1 MKYIKDL
8 CNKYVK
14 QNHKIGE
21 VSFTDGLVDVSDPCY
36 DRGTW
41 CACYDVKVM
50 PGKYCAFIDEVNFLS
65 EWRYEEDDAQY
76 YPEAVPGKEFT
87 MSDIRIV
94 TLTIFN
100 KDYVEHYLNKTYN
113 SYKLSD
119 NIGVDAG
126 LCGFYSHLP
135 ESLSDDE
142 WCNIVDSLKSNDNKN
157 TCDCTQLNGVT
168 VSSGFGDGV
177 YKVYKLTVDR
187 KVVGLQLVFA

>member
-1 MKYIKDL
+1 MEYIKDL
-8 CNKYVK
+8 SNKYVK

-21 VSFTDGLVDVSDPCY
+21 VLFVDGLVDVSDPCY

-41 CACYDVKVM
+41 CARYDVKVK
-50 PGKYCAFIDEVNFLS
+50 PGKYCAFIDEVDFPS
-65 EWRYEEDDAQY
+65 TWEYQDGDEKY
-76 YPEAVPGKEFT
+76 YPEAVPGKKFT
-87 MSDIRIV
+87 MHDIRVV

-100 KDYVEHYLNKTYN
+100 SEYVRQYLNKEYN
-113 SYKLSD
+113 CYKLSD

-142 WCNIVDSLKSNDNKN
+142 WNKLVDNLEENSNHNV
-157 TCDCTQLNGVT
+157 CDCHHLNGVT